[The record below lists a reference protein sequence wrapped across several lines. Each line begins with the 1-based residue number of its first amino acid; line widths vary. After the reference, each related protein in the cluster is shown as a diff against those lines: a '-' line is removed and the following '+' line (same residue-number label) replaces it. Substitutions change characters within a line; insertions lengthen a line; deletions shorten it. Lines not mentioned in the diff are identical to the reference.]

1 MSQSSRSTVRSSL
14 VVALGGFLLGF
25 DSAVVSGVMDPVKN
39 AFDLNS
45 DQVGFTA
52 SCLILGAMVG
62 NAVAGPL
69 ANRFGRRAVLIAT
82 ALLFTVSAA
91 WSGLATSFW
100 TLVIARV
107 IGGLGV
113 GAAILIAPIYIAE
126 IAPPAS
132 RGRLVSFNQ
141 LNIVVGISAAF
152 FSNFFINGAFD
163 GEVAWRWMLGV
174 EAVPAFLYFV
184 LLFSVPCSPRWLL
197 SVGRRGDA
205 EEAIAKL
212 GGDPSDIAGFMDG
225 AEDAPKA
232 SKGGVGELFSPRMRR
247 ILTLALGLAFF
258 QQVTGINAIFYYA
271 ATIFGKAGAATESAL
286 MQGILI
292 GLTNL
297 VFTLVALRLIDRAG
311 RRPLLLVGSAGMAIA
326 LLTTSFAFRSA
337 AYELTPL
344 IIEKSR
350 TDKQAAF
357 LAPLEGTTFESEQ
370 AFIAALD
377 GEAAKS
383 GITGVTLEAFN
394 DRKEDIALASANA
407 IEGEGS
413 ATYTLTGDALAAMAA
428 NTGLAHLEAAV
439 GVLHDDRAS
448 FMAAI
453 KSAAGYAEM
462 DAAERKGFDES
473 SGEVSKKALLINGPL
488 VLIAI
493 MLFIASFAVSLG
505 PVMWAMLSE
514 VFPMHLRGAGI
525 SVAGLFNSAV
535 SFTVVQLFPRGLSDL
550 GPDIT
555 FLIFGLF
562 AVGAFL
568 FTLKMV
574 PETKGR
580 SLEELERELVI
591 E

>member
-1 MSQSSRSTVRSSL
+1 MSQSSGSTVRSSL

-25 DSAVVSGVMDPVKN
+25 DSAVVSGVMDPVKR

-52 SCLILGAMVG
+52 SCLILGAMIG

-69 ANRFGRRAVLIAT
+69 ANRFGRRAILIAT

-141 LNIVVGISAAF
+141 LNIVIGISAAF
-152 FSNFFINGAFD
+152 FSNFFINGAF
-163 GEVAWRWMLGV
+163 ESAVAWRWMLGV

-197 SVGRRGDA
+197 SVGRRGEAEDA
-205 EEAIAKL
+205 ISRL
-212 GGDPSDIAGFMDG
+212 GGDAADIAGFVDG
-225 AEDAPKA
+225 ADEGSKA
-232 SKGGVGELFSPRMRR
+232 AGGSVRELFSSRMRR
-247 ILTLALGLAFF
+247 ILTLALALAFF
-258 QQVTGINAIFYYA
+258 QQITGINAIFYYA

-337 AYELTPL
+337 TYELTPL

-357 LAPLEGTTFESEQ
+357 LAPLEGTTFEDRDS
-370 AFIAALD
+370 FMAALD
-377 GEAAKS
+377 GKATER
-383 GITGVTLEAFN
+383 GITGVELEAFTEG
-394 DRKEDIALASANA
+394 KESIANLAASDETDA
-407 IEGEGS
+407 
-413 ATYTLTGDALAAMAA
+413 ATYELSAEALTKMAG
-428 NTGLAHLEAAV
+428 NTGLAHLEGAV
-439 GVLHDDRAS
+439 GVTHTDRSS
-448 FMAAI
+448 FMEAI
-453 KSAAGYAEM
+453 KAAAGYDSM
-462 DAAERKGFDES
+462 DAADRKAFDEG

-525 SVAGLFNSAV
+525 SVAGLFNSIV

-550 GPDIT
+550 GPDTT

-568 FTLKMV
+568 FTWRMV

>member
-1 MSQSSRSTVRSSL
+1 MSQSPRSTVRSSL

-25 DSAVVSGVMDPVKN
+25 DSAVVSGVMDPVQK
-39 AFDLNS
+39 AFTLNS

-52 SCLILGAMVG
+52 SCLILGAMIG
-62 NAVAGPL
+62 NALAGPL
-69 ANRFGRRAVLIAT
+69 ANRFGRRAILIVT

-91 WSGLATSFW
+91 WSGLATSFS

-141 LNIVVGISAAF
+141 LNIVIGISAAF
-152 FSNFFINGAFD
+152 FSNYFINDGFD
-163 GEVAWRWMLGV
+163 ATVAWRWMLGV

-184 LLFSVPCSPRWLL
+184 LLFTVPCSPRWLL
-197 SVGRRGDA
+197 STGRRGEA
-205 EEAIAKL
+205 EQAISRL
-212 GGDPSDIAGFMDG
+212 GGDATDIAGFMGG
-225 AEDAPKA
+225 AEENHRAA
-232 SKGGVGELFSPRMRR
+232 RGNVGELFSSRMRR
-247 ILTLALGLAFF
+247 ILTLALALAFF
-258 QQVTGINAIFYYA
+258 QQITGINAIFYYA

-326 LLTTSFAFRSA
+326 LLTTAFAFRSA
-337 AYELTPL
+337 TYELTPL
-344 IIEKSR
+344 IIEQSR
-350 TDKQAAF
+350 TDKQAAL
-357 LAPLEGTTFESEQ
+357 LAPLEGTTFETEE

-377 GEAAKS
+377 GEAAKR
-383 GITGVTLEAFN
+383 GVAGVELEAFYEN
-394 DRKEDIALASANA
+394 KEAIVELAASD
-407 IEGEGS
+407 ETDT
-413 ATYTLTGDALAAMAA
+413 ATYTLSGDALAEMAS
-428 NTGLAHLEAAV
+428 NEGLARLEGAV
-439 GVLHDDRAS
+439 GVTHTDRGS
-448 FMAAI
+448 FMDAI
-453 KSAAGYAEM
+453 KTAAGYAEM
-462 DAAERKGFDES
+462 DDADRKKFDEG
-473 SGEVSKKALLINGPL
+473 SGEVSKKALVINGPL

-535 SFTVVQLFPRGLSDL
+535 SFTVVQLFPRSLSDL
-550 GPDIT
+550 GPDTT
-555 FLIFGLF
+555 FMIFGLF

-568 FTLKMV
+568 FTWKMV

-580 SLEELERELVI
+580 SLEELERELII

>member
-1 MSQSSRSTVRSSL
+1 MSQSSGSTVRSSL

-25 DSAVVSGVMDPVKN
+25 DSAVVSGVMGPVKE

-52 SCLILGAMVG
+52 SCLILGAMIG

-69 ANRFGRRAVLIAT
+69 ANRFGRRAILIAT

-141 LNIVVGISAAF
+141 LNIVIGISAAF
-152 FSNFFINGAFD
+152 FSNYFINDAFD
-163 GEVAWRWMLGV
+163 GEVAWRYMLGV

-205 EEAIAKL
+205 EEAISSL
-212 GGDPSDIAGFMDG
+212 GGDPSDIAGFTDG
-225 AEDAPKA
+225 ADDAPR
-232 SKGGVGELFSPRMRR
+232 SPRGSVGELFSPRMRR
-247 ILTLALGLAFF
+247 ILTLALALAFF
-258 QQVTGINAIFYYA
+258 QQITGINAIFYYA
-271 ATIFGKAGAATESAL
+271 ATIFEKAGAATESAL

-311 RRPLLLVGSAGMAIA
+311 RRPLLIAGSAGMAIA

-337 AYELTPL
+337 TYELTPRV
-344 IIEKSR
+344 IEKSR

-377 GEAAKS
+377 GEAAES
-383 GITGVTLEAFN
+383 GITGVALEVFN
-394 DRKEDIALASANA
+394 GRKVDIARAAAKVDGSGAS
-407 IEGEGS
+407 S
-413 ATYTLTGDALAAMAA
+413 YTLTGDALAAMAS
-428 NTGLAHLEAAV
+428 NTGYAHLKAAV
-439 GVLHDDRAS
+439 GVSHDDRGS
-448 FMAAI
+448 FMATI

-462 DAAERKGFDES
+462 DAGARKAFDER
-473 SGEVSKKALLINGPL
+473 SGDVSKAALLINGPL

-525 SVAGLFNSAV
+525 SIAGLFNSAV
-535 SFTVVQLFPRGLSDL
+535 SFTVVQLFPRFLADL

-568 FTLKMV
+568 FTVKMV